1 MSKLAG
7 GELVSQI
14 LLNRIEI
21 NPKIMIGKPVI
32 RETRVPVELILKMLS
47 QGTSVEEI
55 LQEYPHLTKEDVQA
69 CLAYAAQAIGV
80 EEVFPLE
87 RADK

>member
-7 GELVSQI
+7 GELMSQM
-14 LLNRIEI
+14 LLNRIDI
-21 NPKIMIGKPVI
+21 NPRIVVGKPVI
-32 RETRVPVELILKMLS
+32 RGTRVPVELILKMLS

-55 LQEYPHLTKEDVQA
+55 LQEYPHLTKEDIRA

-80 EEVFPLE
+80 EEVLPLE
-87 RADK
+87 RAGK